1 MITLDALRTVL
12 LAPNPYDGIDCLIRA
27 ELDAGRKTTAIYHEL
42 LALVKPVRTTPG
54 LTEDAEE
61 ALFGALDG
69 LTGSCH
75 PDSAYKDRPEPA
87 ETAIPTSYPPSQ
99 ELTPPASPKSV

>member
-1 MITLDALRTVL
+1 MITLDSLRTVL
-12 LAPNPYDGIDCLIRA
+12 LAPDPHDGVDRLIRA
-27 ELDAGRKTTAIYHEL
+27 ELSAGRKTTAIYNEL

-69 LTGSCH
+69 LTGYCH
-75 PDSAYKDRPEPA
+75 PDSAYRDPPSTPPLPA
-87 ETAIPTSYPPSQ
+87 PDPASEVAAPPTSPRIG
-99 ELTPPASPKSV
+99 